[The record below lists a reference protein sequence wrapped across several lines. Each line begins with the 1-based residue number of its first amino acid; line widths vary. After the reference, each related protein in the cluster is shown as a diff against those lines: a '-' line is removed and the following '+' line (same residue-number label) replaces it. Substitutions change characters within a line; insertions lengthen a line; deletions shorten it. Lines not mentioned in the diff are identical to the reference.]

1 MTHTKCLIAVL
12 LGTLVYTL
20 LSLIAG
26 RDGIWAYRQ
35 LAEQKREISTH
46 AAAIQK
52 INDELSLEQTAL
64 EKDRDVIAAYARKLD
79 YVNPDEK
86 LVKIT
91 GLRPCQT
98 ALYDTGTVMRRRTM
112 TYMSESVCK
121 AVGVIFFALSLLLM
135 YMAGY
140 DKNRNTHIHTAK
152 RNKTDFIKGV
162 PVYDVPQI

>member
-35 LAEQKREISTH
+35 LAEQKHEISTH
-46 AAAIQK
+46 TAAIQK

-64 EKDRDVIAAYARKLD
+64 EKDRDIIAAYARKLD

-91 GLRPCQT
+91 GLRPYQT
-98 ALYDTGTVMRRRTM
+98 TLYDTGTVMKRRAM
-112 TYMSESVCK
+112 TYMSESACK
-121 AVGVIFFALSLLLM
+121 AAGVVFFALSLLLM
-135 YMAGY
+135 YMAAY
-140 DKNRNTHIHTAK
+140 DKNKNVHIHAAK
-152 RNKTDFIKGV
+152 RSKTDFIKGV
-162 PVYDVPQI
+162 PVYDVPQV